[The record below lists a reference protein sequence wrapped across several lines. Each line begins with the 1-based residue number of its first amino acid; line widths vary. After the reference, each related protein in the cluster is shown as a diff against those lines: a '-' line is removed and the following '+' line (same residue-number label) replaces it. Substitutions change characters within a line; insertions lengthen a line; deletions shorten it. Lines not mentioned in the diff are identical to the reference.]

1 MKKIDWN
8 DSKKKSE
15 AYQKLMEIFG
25 VSKPTVSLAMNFK
38 RNTSNAIKMR
48 YMAISELGGIQ
59 LSDDQESVRTSK
71 VKILDSKGNVIKC
84 VEDSIVTL

>member
-1 MKKIDWN
+1 
-8 DSKKKSE
+8 
-15 AYQKLMEIFG
+15 
-25 VSKPTVSLAMNFK
+25 
-38 RNTSNAIKMR
+38 
-48 YMAISELGGIQ
+48 MATSELGGIQ